1 MNEYIQ
7 KEDKIRNLRIF
18 FEKNR
23 IYSFII
29 VKLAFKSLHLEFSKY
44 IFRQDYF
51 YVKRL
56 ICQYRCIKRD
66 CYVRDI

>member
-51 YVKRL
+51 YVKSL